1 MKSGHGSLTQRFT
14 VGDSRSSDI
23 FLSVYIRG
31 LIVKMSKMPKL
42 GKKQLANKLNGKKGG
57 YHGNFAT
64 RSQDDLSDETD
75 NNNSDEDFVYGS
87 QPRHYDNSS
96 SSFIMTILMLQTV
109 VNAAS
114 CCDKTYRIKYCI
126 KNGSIKIPYFT

>member
-57 YHGNFAT
+57 YYGNFAT

-75 NNNSDEDFVYGS
+75 NNNSV
-87 QPRHYDNSS
+87 R
-96 SSFIMTILMLQTV
+96 
-109 VNAAS
+109 AS
-114 CCDKTYRIKYCI
+114 RKK
-126 KNGSIKIPYFT
+126 

>member
-14 VGDSRSSDI
+14 VGDSTSSDI

-64 RSQDDLSDETD
+64 RSQDDLSDEFARQEKS
-75 NNNSDEDFVYGS
+75 NL
-87 QPRHYDNSS
+87 
-96 SSFIMTILMLQTV
+96 FIVCL
-109 VNAAS
+109 S
-114 CCDKTYRIKYCI
+114 E
-126 KNGSIKIPYFT
+126 